1 MMRHSIALVLAAV
14 LLLSFGCSDEDSTA
28 APGTKTV
35 STPAFEPAGGDYGG
49 IQHVK
54 ISCATADAFVYYTID
69 GADPDESSALC
80 ATGDSIEVERTLTL
94 RARAYKSGMNP
105 SAVAEATY
113 AIDLPDVATPYFEP
127 ATGVYTAPQD
137 VIIHCPTAFARIF
150 YTTDGSEP
158 DTNSTE
164 FIFQTTIPVDA
175 AATLRARAFKKGM
188 DPSETAEAAYAVI
201 PGLVAFYPFEGNAD
215 DASGNGNHGTVHGAS
230 PAADRFANANAAFQF
245 DGTDDYIEL
254 SNESAFDFTE
264 FTVSF
269 WTRIS
274 VLPTVPGPST
284 PGYYCAVSKA
294 GFNLGNYTVRLFK
307 IGGATYCYLEYAH
320 ATSLGNWS
328 TSCFSRIDLNRYYH
342 VVITMSD
349 EIRVYY
355 DGTLKCTSASMP
367 PPNQTNGNVLIG
379 KFDDAADPCYFNG
392 VIDDVRFYNR
402 ALSPT
407 EIENL
412 YRVESASSG

>member
-1 MMRHSIALVLAAV
+1 MRLLIIFALAAV
-14 LLLSFGCSDEDSTA
+14 LPLSAGCSGDDSATNPGAKTVA
-28 APGTKTV
+28 AP
-35 STPAFEPAGGDYGG
+35 AFDPPGGAYFDV
-49 IQHVK
+49 QHVK
-54 ISCATADAFVYYTID
+54 ISCATADALVYYTLD

-80 ATGDSIEVERTLTL
+80 ANGDSIEIECDALL
-94 RARAYKSGMNP
+94 KARAYKAGMNP
-105 SAVAEATY
+105 SVVAEATY
-113 AIDLPDVATPYFEP
+113 IVDLPDVAAPFFEP
-127 ATGVYTAPQD
+127 ASGAYAGPFD
-137 VIIHCPTAFARIF
+137 AIIHCPTAFARIF

-164 FIFQTTIPVDA
+164 FIFQTSIRIEETAV
-175 AATLRARAFKKGM
+175 LRAKAYKKGM

-215 DASGNGNHGTVHGAS
+215 DASGNGRHGTVHGAS
-230 PAADRFANANAAFQF
+230 PAVDRFANANAAFQF

-254 SNESAFDFTE
+254 SDESAFDFTE

-274 VLPTVPGPST
+274 VLPAVPGPST

-307 IGGATYCYLEYAH
+307 TGGATYCYLEYAH

-328 TSCFSRIDLNRYYH
+328 TSCFARIDLNRYYH

-355 DGTLKCTSASMP
+355 DGAPQCASASMP
-367 PPNQTNGNVLIG
+367 APNQTNGNVLIG
-379 KFDDAADPCYFNG
+379 KFDDAVDPCYFNG
-392 VIDDVRFYNR
+392 IIDDVRFYNR
-402 ALSPT
+402 ALSPA
-407 EIENL
+407 EIESL
-412 YRVESASSG
+412 HRAESASGG